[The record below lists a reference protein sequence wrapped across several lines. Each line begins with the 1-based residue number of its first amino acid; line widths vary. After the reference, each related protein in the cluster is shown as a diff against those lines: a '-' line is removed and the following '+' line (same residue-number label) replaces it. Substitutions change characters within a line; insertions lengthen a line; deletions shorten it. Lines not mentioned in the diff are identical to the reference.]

1 MKEIIERTI
10 EVARK
15 NYPEFSE
22 EEVRV
27 MVYEDLRDLLKGLMS
42 DVSH

>member
-1 MKEIIERTI
+1 MEKVIKEAI

-15 NYPEFSE
+15 NNPKMSE

-27 MVYEDLRDLLKGLMS
+27 MVYEDLRDLLKVLMS
-42 DVSH
+42 DVSY